1 MNKDKRDFF
10 NGCFSGNWVEVEEV
24 KQEKT
29 EYRAE
34 QQRKDVATLLAEL
47 EDIKNAFERIE
58 EKKIRLQ
65 NLMMFY
71 RGDLLVTE

>member
-1 MNKDKRDFF
+1 MNKNKRDFF
-10 NGCFSGNWVEVEEV
+10 NGCFPSNWVEVEPKV
-24 KQEKT
+24 EK
-29 EYRAE
+29 RE
-34 QQRKDVATLLAEL
+34 QQTNSYQRKDVATLLAEL

-71 RGDLLVTE
+71 RGDLIATE